1 MLDEIKENSAAV
13 CAIELLNLF
22 IMVEL
27 AKSLADHTDGWSNL

>member
-1 MLDEIKENSAAV
+1 MLDEFKEHSAAIY
-13 CAIELLNLF
+13 AIYLLNLF